1 MWSGRFRQP
10 LDPEFE
16 KWQRSFPYDQRL
28 LPFELAASQAHA
40 NALEHAGVL
49 SSEELSEIVKAL
61 GDIGRRAESS
71 PEFLNAPEAEDVH
84 HFVEKQLAALIG
96 ATGYKLHTGRS
107 RNEQIATDLRLF
119 VRESIDTLQNLIAD
133 WVEAILSRAE
143 SAGNSASPLAM
154 PAYTHLQPAEPVL
167 VAHWLLAYVEMFLR
181 DASRLADCRKRVN
194 FCPLGSGAVAGATLT
209 LNRQAMAAELGFDA
223 PTANSMDATSDRDF
237 AIEFVDALSL
247 LALHLSRWAEEMIL
261 FSTAAYGF
269 VELPE
274 AYSTGSSAMPQK
286 KNPDLLELVRGKA
299 ARVMGCATTLQT
311 LMKGLPLAYNKDL
324 QETQEP
330 LFNAS
335 DNVIGMLPLVTGF
348 MNTVEFNEA
357 RMNQAAS
364 SGFMNAWAAAAYL
377 VERGVPSRLAHE
389 AVGKAVALAVE
400 RGCDLQKLPLADL
413 QAIHASFD
421 AGFHSCLGLT
431 EVLALHDV
439 SGGTAPRHVKRA
451 LLSARERAGAL
462 RALEHGTN
470 PALAR
475 LREGMNLGWTPP
487 RSRDELYK
495 R

>member
-1 MWSGRFRQP
+1 MKMWSGRFRQP

-16 KWQRSFPYDQRL
+16 AWQRSFPYDQRL
-28 LPFELAASQAHA
+28 LPFELAASRAHA
-40 NALEHAGVL
+40 TALEHAGVL
-49 SSEELSEIVKAL
+49 SSEELSDIVQAL
-61 GDIGRRAESS
+61 GEIGRRAESS
-71 PEFLNAPEAEDVH
+71 PEFLNDPEAEDVH

-96 ATGYKLHTGRS
+96 DTGYKLHTGRS

-119 VRESIDTLQNLIAD
+119 MRESIDTLQNLMAD
-133 WVEAILSRAE
+133 WVEAILTRAE
-143 SAGNSASPLAM
+143 AAGTAAM

-181 DASRLADCRKRVN
+181 DAARLADCRKRAN
-194 FCPLGSGAVAGATLT
+194 LCPLGSGAVAGATLT
-209 LNRQAMAAELGFDA
+209 LNRQAMAEELGFDG
-223 PTANSMDATSDRDF
+223 PTANSIDATSDRDF
-237 AIEFVDALSL
+237 ALEFVDALSL

-299 ARVMGCATTLQT
+299 ARVMGCASTLQT
-311 LMKGLPLAYNKDL
+311 LVKGLPLAYNKDL

-335 DNVIGMLPLVTGF
+335 DTVIDVLPLVTGF

-357 RMNQAAS
+357 EMNHAAS

-389 AVGKAVALAVE
+389 AVGKAVQLAVE

-413 QAIHASFD
+413 QAINTSFD
-421 AGFHSCLGLT
+421 AAFHSCLGLPA
-431 EVLALHDV
+431 VLALHDV
-439 SGGTAPRHVKRA
+439 PGGTAPRHVKRA
-451 LLSARERAGAL
+451 LQNARARVASL
-462 RALEHGTN
+462 RSQE
-470 PALAR
+470 PS
-475 LREGMNLGWTPP
+475 PV
-487 RSRDELYK
+487 
-495 R
+495 

>member
-1 MWSGRFRQP
+1 VKMWSGRFRQP

-28 LPFELAASQAHA
+28 LPFELAASRAHA

-71 PEFLNAPEAEDVH
+71 PEFLNDPEAEDVH

-133 WVEAILSRAE
+133 WIEAILARAE
-143 SAGNSASPLAM
+143 TAGDSASVLPLAM

-167 VAHWLLAYVEMFLR
+167 AAHWLLAYVEMFLR

-194 FCPLGSGAVAGATLT
+194 LCPLGSGAVAGATLT

-335 DNVIGMLPLVTGF
+335 DTVIGMLPLVTGF
-348 MNTVEFNEA
+348 MNAVEFNDA

-400 RGCDLQKLPLADL
+400 RGCDLQKLPVADL
-413 QAIHASFD
+413 QVIHSSFD
-421 AGFHSCLGLT
+421 AGFHSRLGLI

-451 LLSARERAGAL
+451 LLSARERVGAL
-462 RALEHGTN
+462 RAFEQVGTN
-470 PALAR
+470 R
-475 LREGMNLGWTPP
+475 
-487 RSRDELYK
+487 
-495 R
+495 